1 MFQLWS
7 NNNEN
12 NYTYLFFQ
20 DNQDSHVIPP
30 DSVITNGISII
41 LALLETRTAVT
52 ESNIVNDNNNDY
64 GGNFTE
70 NMPTPE
76 MSAEDLAKQTA
87 ILNNT
92 LNAILPWLE
101 DFTKLLTHP
110 PNLTIMKTTA
120 GILDPPLGQTR
131 LRKLL
136 FSFTLIF
143 HFANFQCRKQLKLG
157 ILIQIYR
164 V

>member
-1 MFQLWS
+1 MI
-7 NNNEN
+7 
-12 NYTYLFFQ
+12 LFFIQ

-52 ESNIVNDNNNDY
+52 ESNNLVNDNNNDY

-131 LRKLL
+131 LRKYFLHH
-136 FSFTLIF
+136 SVKKNSSKIRNTLK
-143 HFANFQCRKQLKLG
+143 H
-157 ILIQIYR
+157 
-164 V
+164 

>member
-1 MFQLWS
+1 M
-7 NNNEN
+7 
-12 NYTYLFFQ
+12 
-20 DNQDSHVIPP
+20 
-30 DSVITNGISII
+30 ITNGISII

-131 LRKLL
+131 LRKFLL
-136 FSFTLIF
+136 LIF
-143 HFANFQCRKQLKLG
+143 LVAKFQCRN
-157 ILIQIYR
+157 
-164 V
+164 

>member
-1 MFQLWS
+1 M
-7 NNNEN
+7 
-12 NYTYLFFQ
+12 FFQ

-136 FSFTLIF
+136 FFTLIF
-143 HFANFQCRKQLKLG
+143 HFANFQCRKLLKLG
-157 ILIQIYR
+157 ILIQMYS